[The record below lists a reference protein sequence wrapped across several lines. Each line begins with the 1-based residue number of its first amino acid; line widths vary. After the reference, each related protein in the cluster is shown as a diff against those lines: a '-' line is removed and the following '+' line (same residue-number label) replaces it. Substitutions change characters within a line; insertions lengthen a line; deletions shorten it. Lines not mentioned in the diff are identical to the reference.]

1 MTTLYVLAHHDD
13 EYLALP
19 LMLRSEERGERQRFV
34 FLTDSGKNA
43 RWRQRETRAL
53 LRAFHLDDT
62 ACDFVGDARRVPDGR
77 LSERLDEAWAG
88 LCEAADRV
96 GDVDRI
102 VCTAWEGGHPDH
114 DSCALLASMLSDR
127 LPNRPGVWQF
137 SLYNGKG
144 RFGPIFNAVD
154 PLEENGPTER
164 VRMDARRWRK
174 FARSVWRYPSQFD
187 VFLSLWPSMFLA
199 FLREGFQH
207 QTLLPGRVFERPH
220 EGKLLYERTR
230 KLSYAE
236 FRARADA
243 FVARIR
249 PDLAKAALPA
259 AVAGEALTHAPAGGF
274 GLDLPV
280 IADPA
285 ETSTVG

>member
-1 MTTLYVLAHHDD
+1 MTTLYILAHHDD

-19 LMLRSEERGERQRFV
+19 LMLRTAERGEAQSFV

-43 RWRQRETRAL
+43 RWRQRESRAL
-53 LRAFHLDDT
+53 LRAFDLDDSPLH
-62 ACDFVGDARRVPDGR
+62 FVGDERRVPDGR
-77 LSERLDEAWAG
+77 LSERLDAAWEG
-88 LCEAADRV
+88 LCAAADAV
-96 GDVDRI
+96 TDLDRI
-102 VCTAWEGGHPDH
+102 VVCAWEGGHPDH
-114 DSCALLASMLSDR
+114 DSCALLASMLSER
-127 LPNRPGVWQF
+127 TGAPVWQF
-137 SLYNGKG
+137 SLYHGKG
-144 RFGPIFNAVD
+144 RIGPIFNACA
-154 PLEENGPTER
+154 PLEENGPTEG

-199 FLREGFQH
+199 FVRSGFRY
-207 QTLLPGRVFERPH
+207 QTLQPGRVFERPH

-249 PDLAKAALPA
+249 PDLARAAVPA
-259 AVAGEALTHAPAGGF
+259 AVAGEALTHAPEPRLPELELPGVGAGES
-274 GLDLPV
+274 V
-280 IADPA
+280 EAA
-285 ETSTVG
+285 